1 MLATEYYGIF
11 NIGTGDIWCNLDIIR
26 KIDDITDNKMEF
38 SYVEDRLGHDMMY
51 NLDSDKLISYIGH
64 YFTKDLETYL
74 KENFNER

>member
-1 MLATEYYGIF
+1 MLGTECYGIF

-51 NLDSDKLISYIGH
+51 TLNSDKLSAHIGH
-64 YFTKDLETYL
+64 YITIDLDQYL
-74 KENFNER
+74 EDTFK